1 MESKKTLII
10 GASTKRMRYSNMA
23 IRRLLEHGHSVIG
36 IGKSGGN
43 VMGVEVSGEKEHHDY
58 IDTVSL
64 YINSRIQP
72 EYYDYIVRLNP
83 KRVIFNPGTENSEFY
98 EILKENDINVEVA
111 CTLVLL
117 RSNQY

>member
-1 MESKKTLII
+1 MRSKETLII

-23 IRRLLEHGHSVIG
+23 IQRLLEHGHTVIG

-43 VMGVEVSGEKEHHDY
+43 VLGVEVKGEKAPHED

-64 YINSRIQP
+64 YINSSIQP
-72 EYYDYIVRLNP
+72 EYYDYVVALNP
-83 KRVIFNPGTENSEFY
+83 TRVIFNPGTENPEFY
-98 EILKENDINVEVA
+98 EILKENNIKVEIA

-117 RSNQY
+117 RTNQY